1 MWVYCM
7 HKRTGSRHVSRHTH
21 THTADETFTALIPKY
36 YQDFQLLSLTPSLT
50 SLPVSPSTPPLLHLM
65 CLKKETAHSILQR
78 DWERNIYKNISPAAR
93 IDLADLLGSRP
104 PSFHLLLC
112 RSLQLCPQTRTNNL
126 PAILDPQFFVFFCF
140 FALPPTLF
148 CPGSQSQLSTSS
160 QALSFI
166 LLNNWANLAVWEN
179 IRQSVTAWRMWTWCS
194 RRYVKCNPLLTF
206 ISHPQCHKSA
216 VGNTE
221 TTRAYRYTSL
231 KCKDIWCRN
240 SAVLSHPAVLVI
252 GRRHIFMS
260 IIIHILEWYS
270 HRQHKAASIEKKKN
284 KTRHIDLLL
293 NVTIHETPLQPWE
306 LNSHVSNANQLISS
320 VSSNQVSSLPLSRTA
335 IVLILPRLHSWGEP
349 CAAGKMFHLFKNIF
363 KSRVWHE
370 RRQEFCQ
377 WVLAPSQRLSLW
389 VIKAELLG
397 SIES

>member
-1 MWVYCM
+1 MAIGLLLETSFTRAIWKEDKKRQIVVYQDARIYRNPWHALNLQKMRTQHSPPTLFKHFVIILPTLGKVSEGLLNSTFLRAWGVCVCRGLAMLMAASRCSRAPKAGVDEITVAGKAGNLLHSAEEIDINECLIAGEEILTAANTPQVVEKKNHTHIRM
-7 HKRTGSRHVSRHTH
+7 HTQRGGTVNILHTCWCTVCPNAQVAGTLPDTH
-21 THTADETFTALIPKY
+21 THTADETFTALILKY

-126 PAILDPQFFVFFCF
+126 PAILDPQFCFVF

-148 CPGSQSQLSTSS
+148 CPGSQSRLSTSS

-166 LLNNWANLAVWEN
+166 LLNNWTNLAVWEN

-206 ISHPQCHKSA
+206 ISS
-216 VGNTE
+216 
-221 TTRAYRYTSL
+221 S
-231 KCKDIWCRN
+231 
-240 SAVLSHPAVLVI
+240 
-252 GRRHIFMS
+252 MS
-260 IIIHILEWYS
+260 
-270 HRQHKAASIEKKKN
+270 
-284 KTRHIDLLL
+284 
-293 NVTIHETPLQPWE
+293 
-306 LNSHVSNANQLISS
+306 
-320 VSSNQVSSLPLSRTA
+320 
-335 IVLILPRLHSWGEP
+335 
-349 CAAGKMFHLFKNIF
+349 
-363 KSRVWHE
+363 
-370 RRQEFCQ
+370 
-377 WVLAPSQRLSLW
+377 
-389 VIKAELLG
+389 
-397 SIES
+397 